1 MRESKGEVTE
11 AGPSIA
17 VQMVGL
23 NAVPVAGDEFSVC
36 STEQEVLPLSWLL
49 RHKVFPHVAGCCRP
63 VSQRDS
69 KPDCCVARPHPAMR
83 LPMQSPPESD
93 LMSHTCSSYP
103 CSPWWSI
110 PPSGRFTKAL

>member
-36 STEQEVLPLSWLL
+36 STEQEVLPLSWLPNFFQVL
-49 RHKVFPHVAGCCRP
+49 PCIATAADMCRSVA
-63 VSQRDS
+63 
-69 KPDCCVARPHPAMR
+69 A
-83 LPMQSPPESD
+83 SPGI
-93 LMSHTCSSYP
+93 M
-103 CSPWWSI
+103 
-110 PPSGRFTKAL
+110 F

>member
-23 NAVPVAGDEFSVC
+23 NGVPVAGDEFSVC

-49 RHKVFPHVAGCCRP
+49 HSSYQSFLKLH
-63 VSQRDS
+63 
-69 KPDCCVARPHPAMR
+69 RPHTYVA
-83 LPMQSPPESD
+83 
-93 LMSHTCSSYP
+93 
-103 CSPWWSI
+103 
-110 PPSGRFTKAL
+110 A

>member
-1 MRESKGEVTE
+1 MRESTGEVEE

-49 RHKVFPHVAGCCRP
+49 QHWSCPSLGGRLL
-63 VSQRDS
+63 QT
-69 KPDCCVARPHPAMR
+69 CVAARQRTR
-83 LPMQSPPESD
+83 LPRCEPSIHHANANANSYRTHFHAICL
-93 LMSHTCSSYP
+93 LMYSVLQP
-103 CSPWWSI
+103 I
-110 PPSGRFTKAL
+110 A

>member
-49 RHKVFPHVAGCCRP
+49 RHKVFPHVAGCYRP

-69 KPDCCVARPHPAMR
+69 KSDCCVARPHTAM
-83 LPMQSPPESD
+83 
-93 LMSHTCSSYP
+93 
-103 CSPWWSI
+103 
-110 PPSGRFTKAL
+110 

>member
-36 STEQEVLPLSWLL
+36 STEQEVLSLSWLL
-49 RHKVFPHVAGCCRP
+49 NILRSCPVLRVLQTSVAAWQQAR
-63 VSQRDS
+63 VSCS
-69 KPDCCVARPHPAMR
+69 ETSTYHGM
-83 LPMQSPPESD
+83 PMQSPP
-93 LMSHTCSSYP
+93 
-103 CSPWWSI
+103 
-110 PPSGRFTKAL
+110 GR